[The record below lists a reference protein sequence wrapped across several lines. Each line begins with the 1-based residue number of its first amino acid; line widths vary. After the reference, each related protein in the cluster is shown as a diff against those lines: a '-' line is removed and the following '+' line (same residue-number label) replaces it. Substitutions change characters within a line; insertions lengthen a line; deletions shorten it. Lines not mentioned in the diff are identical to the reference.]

1 MKLHFEMS
9 KKRAVILAVLL
20 IAVVACALVAYASL
34 TITSNTV
41 IVTPQS
47 IPIITL
53 SINSTSP
60 YVGVDTLRLTA
71 TLNATTSGIQVSFLS
86 NGTVIN
92 PIPIST
98 NVNGV
103 ALLDVLVTTYDV
115 KNITAIA
122 IIP

>member
-1 MKLHFEMS
+1 MN
-9 KKRAVILAVLL
+9 KKIIILVVAVLCA
-20 IAVVACALVAYASL
+20 IVAGALVVYASL

-41 IVTPQS
+41 VVTPQS
-47 IPIITL
+47 VPYLTL
-53 SINSTSP
+53 SVNSTSP

-71 TLNATTSGIQVSFLS
+71 TLNVTTSGIMVSFLS
-86 NGTVIN
+86 NGAVIN
-92 PIPIST
+92 PVPIGT

-115 KNITAIA
+115 KNMTAIA